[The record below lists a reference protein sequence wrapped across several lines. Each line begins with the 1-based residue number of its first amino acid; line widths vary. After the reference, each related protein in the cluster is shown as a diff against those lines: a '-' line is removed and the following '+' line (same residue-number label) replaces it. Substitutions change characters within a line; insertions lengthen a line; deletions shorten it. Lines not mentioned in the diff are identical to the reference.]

1 MFLFL
6 FRQNKVAHCWPRER
20 LLPPRGGLLEDII
33 WGIKII
39 MDEASKRTRWFF
51 VKVIFLRKRGIMTYQ
66 IYSET
71 LYPPNKEGVKSNT
84 FWGCSW
90 GHHLLVA
97 SFWGHDHCKRP
108 PSVAGRYVGLF
119 SSRKKES
126 PTSFH
131 CYFFTYYMSEIQ
143 MIFFSGAHCGYE
155 SQFSFDD
162 IWLR

>member
-1 MFLFL
+1 
-6 FRQNKVAHCWPRER
+6 
-20 LLPPRGGLLEDII
+20 
-33 WGIKII
+33 
-39 MDEASKRTRWFF
+39 
-51 VKVIFLRKRGIMTYQ
+51 MTYQ

-143 MIFFSGAHCGYE
+143 MIFSPVHNCGYE